1 MHKEEEESLMFLTKR
16 TILFFLGIYILLFTL
31 PNFIITLFIFIY
43 YLMLEFAFHDTF
55 LVMVNY
61 ILHYQEGGVSQ
72 ASTKILIKE

>member
-1 MHKEEEESLMFLTKR
+1 
-16 TILFFLGIYILLFTL
+16 
-31 PNFIITLFIFIY
+31 
-43 YLMLEFAFHDTF
+43 MLEFAFHDTF